1 MSVEGRVSIDVRRG
15 NIPAVCVSLTQPGDV
30 ARVLRGKTSAEARS
44 IIPVLFSVCGNAQAH
59 AARLALDAAQG
70 RAPAAAEL
78 AAMQCLT
85 EMESLRENALRIALD
100 WTRQLGERVDQHGL
114 KPLMRLVP
122 GLESVMQSGGA
133 PRDKGS
139 GPSYVQDRALRVIEA
154 AEELLSAIVFGEPLA
169 QWRERPDADAV
180 RAWAEAG
187 QTPAARL
194 LHRIDAQ
201 GHADAG
207 AIVLRR
213 LAPPDDDVMRAWLG
227 DGPDAAVLLPMAGKD
242 PVPETT
248 LLSRHADDRRLARA
262 VGARLSHSGLWAR
275 LTARLIELS
284 QLPGRMRGL
293 IEGRITP
300 IRGRMIG
307 NAIGVSE
314 IMAARGMLM
323 HVAAVRDGRIT
334 RYRVLSPTRWNFDAH
349 GAAARA
355 IESIAAEHGEDAQA
369 LAELMVT
376 AIDPCVAHAVRIH

>member
-15 NIPAVCVSLTQPGDV
+15 EIPSVRVSLTQPGDV
-30 ARVLRGKTSAEARS
+30 ARVLRGKTAAEALS
-44 IIPVLFSVCGNAQAH
+44 IIPALFSVCGKAQVH
-59 AARLALDAAQG
+59 AARLALDAALG
-70 RAPAAAEL
+70 RAPPVAEL

-85 EMESLRENALRIALD
+85 EMESLRENALRITLD
-100 WTRQLGERVDQHGL
+100 WTRLLGERVDQDGL

-122 GLESVMQSGGA
+122 LLAGTLLSDQA
-133 PRDKGS
+133 I
-139 GPSYVQDRALRVIEA
+139 GPSGETRSVGSARACSVLDE

-180 RAWAEAG
+180 RVWAAAG

-194 LHRIDAQ
+194 VHRIDVQ

-207 AIVLRR
+207 AIVLRK
-213 LAPPDDDVMRAWLG
+213 LAPPDDDVMRAWLC
-227 DGPDAAVLLPMAGKD
+227 DGSDAAVLLPMAGKD

-248 LLSRHADDRRLARA
+248 LLSRHADDRRL
-262 VGARLSHSGLWAR
+262 VGAAGDGLSHPGLWAR
-275 LTARLIELS
+275 LVSRLIELS
-284 QLPGRMRGL
+284 QLPGRMRAL
-293 IEGRITP
+293 IEGRTTP

-323 HVAAVRDGRIT
+323 HVAAVQDGRIM
-334 RYRVLSPTRWNFDAH
+334 RYRVLPPTRWNFDAQ

-369 LAELMVT
+369 LAEQMVT